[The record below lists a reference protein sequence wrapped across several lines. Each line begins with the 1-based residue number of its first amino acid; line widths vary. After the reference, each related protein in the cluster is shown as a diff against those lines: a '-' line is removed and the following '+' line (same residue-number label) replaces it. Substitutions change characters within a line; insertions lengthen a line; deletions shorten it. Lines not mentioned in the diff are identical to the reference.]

1 MANSAKPDQTNQGT
15 TEKVSRQ
22 KPPPTLLVV
31 TLSLAVMTV
40 FMIAGLTSP
49 GRTTKETQATNDLK
63 NIATAFERYNTDVG
77 EWPRHA
83 CQSPNSFSSAY
94 LAGYSCLFDNVY
106 QRENWDG
113 PYMSPLIPS
122 DAVFVTGEPCPGVD
136 PADPWGECYM
146 VYRFKGGRYVSI
158 VCKGPDRTVN
168 TDLEGILA
176 GKPIGDDQIVTLYSE

>member
-1 MANSAKPDQTNQGT
+1 MANSAKPDQRGQCT
-15 TEKVSRQ
+15 TKKATKQ
-22 KPPPTLLVV
+22 KPPPALWVV

-40 FMIAGLTSP
+40 FMIAGLTFP
-49 GRTTKETQATNDLK
+49 GTETKDTRATGDLEK
-63 NIATAFERYNTDVG
+63 IADAFKRYNSDVG

-106 QRENWDG
+106 ERENWDG

-122 DAVFVTGEPCPGVD
+122 DAVFVSGDSCPGVD

-158 VCKGPDRTVN
+158 VCKGPDKTVN

-176 GKPIGDDQIVTLYSE
+176 GKPIGDDQIVTLYNE